1 VAYCRHAHLEA
12 GESSAR
18 WLSREWHWYSG
29 PVGGRPIG
37 EARNGRKKVQFQWA
51 CICAACHLINPKNP
65 QPALAQHAAWE
76 GPEIEIDGVH

>member
-1 VAYCRHAHLEA
+1 
-12 GESSAR
+12 
-18 WLSREWHWYSG
+18 
-29 PVGGRPIG
+29 
-37 EARNGRKKVQFQWA
+37 VQFQWA